1 MPIIHHD
8 NTVDRCTNGKGAFSS
23 LSAEELFSLDAGS
36 WFSQEFAGERLPSL
50 VDLLAT
56 CKELGLTLNLEI
68 KHAADKA
75 TDPPT
80 DVEVAHERE
89 LATIACQTVK
99 EFGPAPGTL
108 FFSSFS
114 ISALEVCQKLLPE
127 IPRSYLVCIIPDTW
141 ESTVQ
146 RLGCISLNFHHASA
160 SREQVPSDAFFSA
173 YSGALTTQP
182 PLLRSGGGNFA
193 QDTDALLH
201 CERA

>member
-8 NTVDRCTNGKGAFSS
+8 NTVDRCTNGKGDFGS
-23 LSAEELFSLDAGS
+23 LTAKELFSLDAGS

-50 VDLLAT
+50 LDLLTT

-114 ISALEVCQKLLPE
+114 ISALEVCHELLPE
-127 IPRSYLVCIIPDTW
+127 IPRSYLVGAIPDTW
-141 ESTVQ
+141 EATVQ
-146 RLGCISLNFHHASA
+146 RLGCLSLNFDHTSA
-160 SREQVPSDAFFSA
+160 NREQVQSDKFFSA
-173 YSGALTTQP
+173 YAGALMTQP
-182 PLLRSGGGNFA
+182 TLLRSGGVDFA
-193 QDTDALLH
+193 QDPDAVLH
-201 CERA
+201 CE